1 MSITSSHCAGFTLPE
16 VMLAMGIGGML
27 LLGSA
32 QTFPLL
38 RQRSQDLAQ
47 RFQLDQLMRQTLFTL
62 TKDLRRAGYCAGTC
76 QGKSV
81 VLGHYPGEAKD
92 SCVLLA
98 FDLNNN
104 GRWEGTD
111 RTNSEYFGYR
121 LRQQVIETQRGVRTC
136 DGSGWERLLDPTEVS
151 VSRFHITQT
160 HSPGK
165 SAFFVVDIAAHWR
178 QKTAVEDDV
187 MPMEIKQMIAGQ
199 IL

>member
-1 MSITSSHCAGFTLPE
+1 MSITFPRSAGFTLPE

-62 TKDLRRAGYCAGTC
+62 AKDLRRAGFCAGTC
-76 QGKSV
+76 QGKAV

-104 GRWEGTD
+104 GRWEGVD
-111 RTNSEYFGYR
+111 RVNSEYFGYR
-121 LRQQVIETQRGVRTC
+121 LRQQAIETQRGVRTC
-136 DGSGWERLLDPTEVS
+136 DGIGWERLLDPTEVFI
-151 VSRFHITQT
+151 SRFHVTQT
-160 HSPGK
+160 HSLGK
-165 SAFFVVDIAAHWR
+165 PDFFVVDIAAHWR
-178 QKTAVEDDV
+178 QKATTEHDV
-187 MPMEIKQMIAGQ
+187 ISMELKQVIAGQ
-199 IL
+199 IR

>member
-1 MSITSSHCAGFTLPE
+1 MSITSQRGAGFTLPE

-47 RFQLDQLMRQTLFTL
+47 HYQLDQLLRQTLFTL
-62 TKDLRRAGYCAGTC
+62 AKDLRRAGYCAGTC
-76 QGKSV
+76 QGKAL

-104 GRWEGTD
+104 GRWEGID
-111 RTNSEYFGYR
+111 RSNAEYFGYR
-121 LRQQVIETQRGVRTC
+121 LRQQAIETQRGVRTC
-136 DGSGWERLLDPTEVS
+136 DGNGWERLLDPTEVA
-151 VSRFHITQT
+151 VSRFHVTQT
-160 HSPGK
+160 HSPDK
-165 SAFFVVDIAAHWR
+165 PSFYVVDIAAHWR
-178 QKTAVEDDV
+178 KKTTAEHTV
-187 MPMEIKQMIAGQ
+187 MPMAVKQVIAGQ
-199 IL
+199 IR

>member
-1 MSITSSHCAGFTLPE
+1 MSITFQRCAGFTLPE

-62 TKDLRRAGYCAGTC
+62 AKDLRRAGYCAGIC
-76 QGKSV
+76 QGKAV

-104 GRWEGTD
+104 GHWEGVD
-111 RTNSEYFGYR
+111 RSNSEYFGYR
-121 LRQQVIETQRGVRTC
+121 LRQQAIETQRGVRTC
-136 DGSGWERLLDPTEVS
+136 DGNGWERLLDPTEVS
-151 VSRFHITQT
+151 VSRFHVAQT
-160 HSPGK
+160 APPGK
-165 SAFFVVDIAAHWR
+165 QAFFVVDIAAHWR
-178 QKTAVEDDV
+178 QKTIAEHAV
-187 MPMEIKQMIAGQ
+187 MPMEVKQVIAGQ
-199 IL
+199 IR